1 MNSSIN
7 QLFMKNY
14 IFIFISLFMSSLAFA
29 QGDFSLY
36 KNNGN
41 NLETNFYKKL
51 STNLKNDRGDY
62 TGSPFVEETLE
73 LGTFILNGGDAQ
85 VFFMRY
91 NVLEQ
96 RIEFS
101 ETNEVETLK
110 MLPKEDNILIQLAGK
125 TYQYLNVGNLPTGY
139 YEIAKT
145 FDEDTLLLVQHE
157 KTIYKAEQRNSY
169 NSSQKSKLKSSEK
182 IYFLYNKDAIE
193 IENHKKRSV
202 KAFPN
207 STQSQLK
214 TYIKENNIKFNDD
227 YKGLIALINKYI
239 NL

>member
-1 MNSSIN
+1 
-7 QLFMKNY
+7 MKNY

-62 TGSPFVEETLE
+62 TGSAFVEENLE

-101 ETNEVETLK
+101 ETNEVDTLK

-145 FDEDTLLLVQHE
+145 FNEDTLLLVQHE
-157 KTIYKAEQRNSY
+157 KTIYKAVQSNSY

-182 IYFLYNKDAIE
+182 IYFLDNKNAIE

>member
-1 MNSSIN
+1 
-7 QLFMKNY
+7 MKNY

-62 TGSPFVEETLE
+62 TGSPFVEGNLE

-101 ETNEVETLK
+101 ETNEVDTLK

-145 FDEDTLLLVQHE
+145 FNEDTLLLVQHE
-157 KTIYKAEQRNSY
+157 KTIYKAEQSNSY

-182 IYFLYNKDAIE
+182 IYFLDNKNAIE

>member
-1 MNSSIN
+1 
-7 QLFMKNY
+7 MKNY

-62 TGSPFVEETLE
+62 TGSAFVEENLE

-101 ETNEVETLK
+101 ETNEVDTLK

-145 FDEDTLLLVQHE
+145 FNEDTLLLVQHE
-157 KTIYKAEQRNSY
+157 KTIYKAVQSNSY
-169 NSSQKSKLKSSEK
+169 NSSQKSKLKSSAK
-182 IYFLYNKDAIE
+182 IYFLDNKNAIE

>member
-1 MNSSIN
+1 
-7 QLFMKNY
+7 MKNY

-62 TGSPFVEETLE
+62 TGSAFVEENLE

-101 ETNEVETLK
+101 ETNEVDTLK

-145 FDEDTLLLVQHE
+145 FNEDTLLLVQHE
-157 KTIYKAEQRNSY
+157 KTIYKAEQSNSY

-182 IYFLYNKDAIE
+182 IYFLDNKNAIE